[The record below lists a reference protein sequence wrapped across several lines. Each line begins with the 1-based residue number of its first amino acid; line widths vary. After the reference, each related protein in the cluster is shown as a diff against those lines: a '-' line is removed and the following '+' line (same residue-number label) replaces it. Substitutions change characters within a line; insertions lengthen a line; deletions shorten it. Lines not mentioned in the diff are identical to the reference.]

1 MLAPRGYTDAHKIG
15 DYLGRTLT
23 AQQFAQATQL
33 VSAVESYIDRRTG
46 HSWLQPSPATN
57 ELHTVNGR
65 NAYLYLNQHPVTAI
79 TSVQVRYSPLDTS
92 PTTLPA
98 TDYGLVDPAR
108 GLLYLPL
115 AYWGWQVLVTYTHTG
130 PALPADLALA
140 ATMLGAHWLQSHIDG
155 ASGVGPGIKSYSVGQ
170 ELSVTYADSS
180 ETGAAAQYGIPD
192 NAKRIIDG
200 YRARSKVFA

>member
-1 MLAPRGYTDAHKIG
+1 MPAPRGYTDAMKIG

-33 VSAVESYIDRRTG
+33 VGAVESYIDRCTGRT
-46 HSWLQPSPATN
+46 WLGASPTTA
-57 ELHTVNGR
+57 EVHDILGP
-65 NAYLYLNQHPVTAI
+65 YLYLENRPVTA
-79 TSVQVRYSPLDTS
+79 VEDVNVRVS
-92 PTTLPA
+92 PTGDDTLLAA
-98 TDYGLVDPAR
+98 TDYLLLDSVRGKLFMPA
-108 GLLYLPL
+108 Y
-115 AYWGWQVLVTYTHTG
+115 YGWQARVTYTHGG

-140 ATMLGAHWLQSHIDG
+140 ATMLGAHWLQSNIDG

-180 ETGAAAQYGIPD
+180 SSDPAAEYGIPD

-200 YRARSKVFA
+200 YWARSKVFA